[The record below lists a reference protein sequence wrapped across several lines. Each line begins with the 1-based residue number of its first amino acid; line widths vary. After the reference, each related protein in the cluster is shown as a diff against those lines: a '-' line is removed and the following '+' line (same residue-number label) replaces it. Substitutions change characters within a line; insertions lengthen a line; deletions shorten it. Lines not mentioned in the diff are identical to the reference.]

1 MNVRLFCTSTCI
13 NIENII
19 EAIWLVKGRITH
31 CGFALQKEL
40 EKHNLLKFQGQQS
53 SCIFF

>member
-1 MNVRLFCTSTCI
+1 MNQGRRNMNVRLFCTSTCI
-13 NIENII
+13 NTENII

-40 EKHNLLKFQGQQS
+40 EKHNLLNFQG
-53 SCIFF
+53 